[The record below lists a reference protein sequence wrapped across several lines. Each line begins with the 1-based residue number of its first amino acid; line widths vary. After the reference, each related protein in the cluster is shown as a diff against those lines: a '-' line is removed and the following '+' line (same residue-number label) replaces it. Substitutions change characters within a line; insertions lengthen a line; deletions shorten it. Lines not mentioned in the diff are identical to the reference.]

1 MSNLYDLQKHHV
13 MIADIWPLP
22 NGQPPTTMIE
32 FMEDFGELPRA
43 LVEALAWSG
52 DPLDIMDRTELLFDG
67 PGGGAF
73 EAWQSLMGDLELRGK
88 AGFLVHF
95 RRPWI
100 KYGPDKI
107 QSVHWNVQTS
117 YCGFSETIDGAVATA
132 VALANDV
139 DALGFSEA
147 KRAQA

>member
-1 MSNLYDLQKHHV
+1 MSTLYELQKHHV

-22 NGQPPTTMIE
+22 NGQPPASMIE
-32 FMEDFGELPRA
+32 FMEDMGELPRT

-52 DPLDIMDRTELLFDG
+52 DPLDIMDRSELLFDG
-67 PGGGAF
+67 PGGVALK
-73 EAWQSLMGDLELRGK
+73 AWQTLMDDLKQRGK

-100 KYGPDKI
+100 KYESNEI

-117 YCGFSETIDGAVATA
+117 YCAFSETIDGAIATV
-132 VALANDV
+132 VALARDV
-139 DALGFSEA
+139 DGLGFA
-147 KRAQA
+147 KAKEAQA